1 MRRKFSRFVLVFG
14 YLLAGAAGCSAPIPP
29 VTSAFDGTY
38 VGQDGLAGGVDYL
51 CGTPSRDLVITVR
64 NGQFDYPFLVAP
76 PRDAPLPVRIAPDGT
91 VAGAMQYGTSDNT
104 PRRDYVT
111 AWVFVSGRVT
121 GTILDATIVDLRCA
135 RRLVVRRN

>member
-1 MRRKFSRFVLVFG
+1 MRRKFSRFVLVLG
-14 YLLAGAAGCSAPIPP
+14 CLLAGAAGCSAPAPSI
-29 VTSAFDGTY
+29 TTAFDGTY
-38 VGQDGLAGGVDYL
+38 VGQDGLVGGVDYL
-51 CGTPSRDLVITVR
+51 CGTPIRDLMITVR
-64 NGQFDYPFLVAP
+64 NGAFDYPFLVAP

-91 VAGAMQYGTSDNT
+91 AAGGMQYGTSDNT

-111 AWVFVSGRVT
+111 AWVYLSGRVT